1 MVEIVTMVGLPID
14 EKLMIKKNRI
24 APAGADPKG
33 LKRIS
38 VVTGIHGDELEGQYV
53 CYELQR
59 RISLEKDKLTGIVDI
74 YPAMNPLGIDSITR
88 GIPAFD
94 LDMNRIFPG
103 NIDGNMTEYIAAGR
117 SVGDKTILDSQKSLI
132 VYTAIPFVIG
142 ALLLLTTFWIAGLGI
157 VLCVICCAIGAYV
170 YKFQKKKKKDIVEYR
185 KILNDNLD
193 RISVQ
198 KKR

>member
-1 MVEIVTMVGLPID
+1 MSEQNV
-14 EKLMIKKNRI
+14 
-24 APAGADPKG
+24 
-33 LKRIS
+33 
-38 VVTGIHGDELEGQYV
+38 
-53 CYELQR
+53 
-59 RISLEKDKLTGIVDI
+59 KDKV
-74 YPAMNPLGIDSITR
+74 AMYERKVNER
-88 GIPAFD
+88 YA
-94 LDMNRIFPG
+94 
-103 NIDGNMTEYIAAGR
+103 EYIAAGR

-132 VYTAIPFVIG
+132 VCTAIPFVIG